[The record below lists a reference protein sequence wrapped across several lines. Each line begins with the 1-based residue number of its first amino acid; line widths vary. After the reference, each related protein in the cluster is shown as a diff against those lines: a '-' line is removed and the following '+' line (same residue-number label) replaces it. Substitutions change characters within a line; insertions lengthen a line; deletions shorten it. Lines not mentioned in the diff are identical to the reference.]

1 MATLSKLQI
10 RAKVLSLISEIK
22 TLQSYDNDLLTKFV
36 NELQEIDDRST
47 LFDVFIKEF
56 IKMSEAEYMF
66 CSCILKALV
75 SVDYMQEK
83 VFEMLKSNVY
93 SDDTKYKL
101 VQLLRTVGSNS
112 AFDAIPQYFDNPEEV
127 LDMETQKLLETA
139 VANPEAM
146 LDFLDFIYAVP
157 QKDKRLLL
165 SSLIEDYSGDMLAN
179 IVYPILY
186 ADFDDEFK
194 LFVIDILSESKSS
207 LAIEPF
213 KYLSAI
219 TDNKEIKDAC
229 SVGLKKLK
237 LAGASEEKVVDYYN
251 DVLKALKPS
260 KFYTTIPDGNGNQA
274 LLISRKSSLQK
285 YVFEAVVI
293 NDNYGIVD
301 TFGFFNISKGEFD
314 KIVAKFYSSE
324 GKYQVTPEYVKY
336 RINKALEIS
345 KNRKRVLPYEFVCWD
360 ILMKDIQPLE
370 ESLQEL
376 VDSSLNYV
384 EVSDKA
390 LMELMSL
397 GHTLRWY
404 IKSDE
409 NNELKILLD
418 KIYNQ
423 QEISI
428 DFINETMF
436 ESENLIFD
444 ELTLNSWKDKLYNL
458 IYLLYVNSMKSEA
471 VMFYS
476 ILKNESYLNLFKSI
490 LLQRSVFSHFLSLKE
505 YIKESKSVVNIF
517 KKRNNTEEEYNSKKI
532 DEILD
537 LLRKSW
543 VNE

>member
-1 MATLSKLQI
+1 MAGLSKLQI

-22 TLQSYDNDLLTKFV
+22 SLQSDDNDLLTKFV
-36 NELQEIDDRST
+36 NELEEIEDRNT

-56 IKMSEAEYMF
+56 IKMSETEYTF

-83 VFEMLKSNVY
+83 VFEMLKLNVY

-101 VQLLRTVGSNS
+101 VQLLRIVGSNS
-112 AFDAIPQYFDNPEEV
+112 AYDAIPQYFENPEEV

-157 QKDKRLLL
+157 KKDKKLLL

-213 KYLSAI
+213 KYLTEI

-237 LAGASEEKVVDYYN
+237 LAGASEEKVVEYYN
-251 DVLKALKPS
+251 DILKALKPS

-274 LLISRKSSLQK
+274 LLISRKSSSQK

-293 NDNYGIVD
+293 NDNYGIID
-301 TFGFFNISKGEFD
+301 TFGFFNISKTEFD

-336 RINKALEIS
+336 RINKALETS
-345 KNRKRVLPYEFVCWD
+345 KNKKRVLPYEFVCWD

-376 VDSSLNYV
+376 VDSLNYV
-384 EVSDKA
+384 EVSDKS
-390 LMELMSL
+390 LVELMSL
-397 GHTLRWY
+397 PHTLRWY

-409 NNELKILLD
+409 NEELKILLD

-423 QEISI
+423 QVPSI
-428 DFINETMF
+428 DFINESMYKS
-436 ESENLIFD
+436 ESLIFD
-444 ELTLNSWKDKLYNL
+444 EVTLNSWKDKLYNL
-458 IYLLYVNSMKSEA
+458 VYLLYVNSMKQEA

-476 ILKNESYLNLFKSI
+476 FLKNDVSFNLFKSI
-490 LLQRSVFSHFLSLKE
+490 LLQRSVFSHFVTLKE

-517 KKRNNTEEEYNSKKI
+517 KKRNNTEDEYNSKKI

-537 LLRKSW
+537 LMRKSW
-543 VNE
+543 LNE